1 MEAPCSL
8 SHRNSPKVPISKI
21 SETNTMRHI
30 KKFVSSGSRGLRGG
44 RCITFCSDGSKANV
58 KARVT
63 AVIIFT
69 HSICTGVMGRARPMT
84 IAAMMV
90 SDCPPLVGRI
100 KRMASESERIEEVRK
115 YIEATIAEIDSH
127 TEDMEK
133 LFKMDRWSKDSALY
147 EIIINSYE
155 RHRNTLKRIQKIV
168 EGGKV
173 ESGLYTLSAK
183 SEIDMVKERIEK
195 LENDLVNSESKLS
208 DSEILDG
215 FSEIKS
221 GEAGRMSERKPKE

>member
-1 MEAPCSL
+1 
-8 SHRNSPKVPISKI
+8 
-21 SETNTMRHI
+21 
-30 KKFVSSGSRGLRGG
+30 
-44 RCITFCSDGSKANV
+44 
-58 KARVT
+58 
-63 AVIIFT
+63 
-69 HSICTGVMGRARPMT
+69 
-84 IAAMMV
+84 
-90 SDCPPLVGRI
+90 
-100 KRMASESERIEEVRK
+100 MASEPERIEEVRK
-115 YIEATIAEIDSH
+115 YIEATITEIDSH

-133 LFKMDRWSKDSALY
+133 LFKMDKWSKDRELY

-168 EGGKV
+168 DGGKV

-195 LENDLVNSESKLS
+195 LENDLVNPESELS

-221 GEAGRMSERKPKE
+221 GEAGRMSERKPKESNQSD